1 MHQPMSIAQIVHF
14 MRDDRSLTSTDF
26 VVLLDAE
33 FSDLIEETTYC
44 NVISES
50 LKRSLQI
57 TAKRFYNLQ
66 NT

>member
-57 TAKRFYNLQ
+57 TAKRFYNLL